1 MRCDQR
7 RIETG
12 NARTSYN
19 ISISI
24 SPEPLFLS
32 VEIRANLWLV
42 LLSASVA
49 QLDRALAS
57 GAKGCGF
64 DPRRAQLFL

>member
-12 NARTSYN
+12 NVRTSYN

-24 SPEPLFLS
+24 SPEPYVF
-32 VEIRANLWLV
+32 ICGNPCK
-42 LLSASVA
+42 SVA
-49 QLDRALAS
+49 RFAFRARS
-57 GAKGCGF
+57 SIG
-64 DPRRAQLFL
+64 